1 MLVSLLTIIKSRM
14 ARIAVLVL
22 LWGGQ
27 FFTQQA
33 VADQAELEQRSIDAQ
48 FIELENSEL
57 IGGRDIYLER
67 LALLKARLDPSNPA
81 QQMRYR
87 QLACW
92 YQPEETAAQV
102 QAAITN
108 ASAWML
114 EASAMRNITAEA
126 DFQLCRGWFR
136 QFGNDMAGAK
146 MDFESALKI
155 AEMAENRR
163 LIADALS
170 SRGELLS
177 NQGDLALALEDLQVA
192 YQMYHLLGN
201 RYWSAYSLSMV
212 ANTYRRM
219 GDLSRAK
226 TLLEEVVDLYQS
238 RGDLESVMDSNYI
251 LALTY
256 DDLGEYAR
264 ALAIY
269 MDVLKYYQNKGLAH
283 GQLTSYIAI
292 ADNRLRAEDTAA
304 AASALLSAEPLLDKD
319 YDASSWALWHL
330 FSAYLDVANKNFTD
344 ALVHLDNASPIV
356 VALDNNRYLSW
367 VQKLQADVYG
377 ALGRWQEAFE
387 ALQSYQATSDLL
399 SSKLRDQTSTRMR
412 IEFDTAR
419 KEAENQAL
427 KSEQAVRESRVLALQ
442 EKRRWQIAVISLSM
456 VVLAFLT
463 LFGVRQWRRSQRLHI
478 MAMTDELTRL
488 PNRRSIYTCGNA
500 ELELARRQNA
510 AFSIIV
516 FDVDHFKRI
525 NDTWGHNIGD
535 RVLQKIAEYAQLAL
549 RKDDKIGRT
558 GGEEFLAILPGAD
571 TEQAVEVAQRLCACV
586 EEMDMRAVADD
597 LAITI
602 SLGVAQLKDSDRDL
616 SKLMQRADSA
626 LYMAKHAGRNRV
638 EVAAD

>member
-1 MLVSLLTIIKSRM
+1 MFASQQTNINNRIIRLAIMMFMWASLSLS
-14 ARIAVLVL
+14 APS
-22 LWGGQ
+22 
-27 FFTQQA
+27 F
-33 VADQAELEQRSIDAQ
+33 AEPDEFDQRSIDAQ
-48 FIELENSEL
+48 FTELENSEL
-57 IGGRDIYLER
+57 IGGRDIYLEK
-67 LALLKARLDPSNPA
+67 LALLKSRLNPNDPL

-92 YQPEETAAQV
+92 YQPEETALQI
-102 QAAITN
+102 QAAIAN
-108 ASAWML
+108 ASTWMR
-114 EASAMRNITAEA
+114 EASALKNITAEA
-126 DFQLCRGWFR
+126 EFLLCRGWFR

-146 MDFESALKI
+146 MDFETALKI
-155 AEMAENRR
+155 AEMSEHRR

-201 RYWSAYSLSMV
+201 RYWSAYTLSMV

-226 TLLEEVVDLYQS
+226 TLLEEVVDLYQA
-238 RGDLESVMDSNYI
+238 RGDIESVMDTNYI

-269 MDVLKYYQNKGLAH
+269 MDVLKYYQNNKVPH

-292 ADNRLRAEDTAA
+292 ADNRLRAGDSGA
-304 AASALLSAEPLLDKD
+304 AASALQSAEPLLDKD

-330 FSAYLDVANKNFTD
+330 FSAYLDVANKKYAD
-344 ALVHLDNASPIV
+344 ALMHLENASPIV

-377 ALGRWQEAFE
+377 ALGRWQQAFE
-387 ALQSYQATSDLL
+387 SLQAYQATSDLL

-427 KSEQAVRESRVLALQ
+427 KSEQTVRESRIIALQ
-442 EKRRWQIAVISLSM
+442 EKRRWQVAVISLSM
-456 VVLAFLT
+456 VVLIFIA
-463 LFGVRQWRRSQRLHI
+463 LFGLRQWRRSKHLHI
-478 MAMTDELTRL
+478 IAMTDELTRL
-488 PNRRSIYTCGNA
+488 PNRRSIYVCGNA
-500 ELELARRQNA
+500 ELEQARKQGT

-525 NDTWGHNIGD
+525 NDTWGHNVGD
-535 RVLQKIAEYAQLAL
+535 RVLQKIAEYSQLAL
-549 RKDDKIGRT
+549 RKNDKIGRT

-586 EEMDMRAVADD
+586 EDMDMRAVADD

-602 SLGVAQLKDSDRDL
+602 SLGVAQLRDADKDL

-638 EVAAD
+638 EVATE